1 MNAGAMALLYD
12 ARSGAERSPPAM
24 EPSCTPH
31 HRAPARAA
39 PKDTVVVHPAGAV
52 LDGWD
57 RTGPH
62 SRGAQP
68 LRTGGTRA
76 SPVQRVAG

>member
-12 ARSGAERSPPAM
+12 AASGAERSLPAM

-39 PKDTVVVHPAGAV
+39 SMDTVVVHPAGAV

-62 SRGAQP
+62 SRGAKP
-68 LRTGGTRA
+68 LRPGGTRA
-76 SPVQRVAG
+76 VPVQRVTG